1 MIGHIKALSK
11 IYKVTVIANQELGSL
26 DTSIPVDFIHL
37 PIRRD
42 ISLIHDVM
50 CVFKLCVILN
60 RGKFDAVHS
69 ITPKAGLLG
78 MLSSFFCGIK
88 NRFHTFTGQ
97 VWVTRVGLPR
107 AILKCLDKI
116 TASLTSFSLVDS
128 PSQREFLISEKVVG
142 SSYSKVLGCG
152 SISGVDLSRFKYTDD
167 ERSTIRNSYDIPSDA
182 FVFIFL
188 GRLCVDKGINELIE
202 SFCRCNESF
211 DCYLMLVGPN
221 ESNYNKDYFDRI
233 NNNNIVVCGLT
244 NKPESYFSA
253 SDVFVL
259 PSYREGFGTTVIE
272 AAACGIPTLASNIYG
287 LSDAVENHS
296 TGLLHEVKN
305 VEELTEHMN
314 KLVSNRNLS
323 NVLGRNANLR
333 ANEYFSADFLSNELV
348 KFYEEHVGV

>member
-11 IYKVTVIANQELGSL
+11 IYKVTIIANQDLGSL
-26 DTSIPVDFIHL
+26 DTSLPIDFIHL

-42 ISLIHDVM
+42 ISPIHDVK
-50 CVFKLCVILN
+50 CVLKLCIILN
-60 RGKFDAVHS
+60 SKKFDAVHS

-78 MLSSFFCGIK
+78 MLSSFLCGIK

-97 VWVTRVGLPR
+97 VWVTRVGLTR
-107 AILKCLDKI
+107 TILKFLDKI
-116 TASLTSFSLVDS
+116 TASLTSFCLVDS
-128 PSQREFLISEKVVG
+128 PSQRDFLISEKVI
-142 SSYSKVLGCG
+142 SSSHSKVLGRG
-152 SISGVDLSRFKYTDD
+152 SISGVDLSRFKYADD
-167 ERSTIRNSYDIPSDA
+167 ERLTIRNSYSIPSDA

-202 SFCRCNESF
+202 SFCRCNTEL

-221 ESNYNKDYFDRI
+221 ESNYDKNYFDRI
-233 NNNNIVVCGLT
+233 NNKNIIVCGLT

-253 SDVFVL
+253 SDAFVL

-287 LSDAVENHS
+287 LSDAVENYS

-314 KLVSNRNLS
+314 KLVSNRSLS
-323 NVLGRNANLR
+323 NALGRNANLR

-348 KFYEEHVGV
+348 EFYKEHIGV